1 MAATNRTFWVLVEPD
16 RYLETFPRVAAIAP
30 TATALTAS
38 PLLVLTAD
46 PPLVDAVRAV
56 PGVRAVVPAGN
67 ETDGVIR
74 GLDMAVQLC
83 LGVADGVQVD
93 PADANGVQV
102 ATAGAPADDRP
113 PPYPSLWDGVTGQV
127 IGPVV
132 WASVNMSL
140 SPHDEQFL
148 TTDADDVVNFMT
160 GYAAQFLIPVVAAG
174 NHHDRA
180 ADYETVSPWAEP
192 GWVVAVGATADEAL
206 TTEASWSARGT
217 PDDPSIG
224 PDLLAWGADLMSDK
238 SQGTSFAAARVT
250 RMLAL
255 IRAFLLQ
262 IAADLDR
269 RAGRPFGVPLVGFV
283 VLDRGFD
290 PAAFPRLDWPALPVL
305 VLGDTAWDGIDD
317 HLRGQLAGTLTGS
330 TVPVLARSVLMEA
343 AGRCTP
349 PGARL
354 SAPALSIEFL
364 VRYLSAMTAADLI
377 ALAGDR
383 SVPPAVSGAPLF
395 RPDDVDRL
403 RVLVDNSAP
412 IWLWDIDRRQ
422 GSPRSLIPTGDP

>member
-1 MAATNRTFWVLVEPD
+1 MLIEPD
-16 RYLETFPRVAAIAP
+16 RFLDTWPRVSAVAP
-30 TATALTAS
+30 TARVLTAS
-38 PLLVLTAD
+38 PLLRLTAD

-56 PGVRAVVPAGN
+56 PGVRAVVPADGD
-67 ETDGVIR
+67 TDGVVL
-74 GLDMAVQLC
+74 GLDTAVQLC
-83 LGVADGVQVD
+83 VGVVDGVLVD
-93 PADANGVQV
+93 GPRPGGDAADA
-102 ATAGAPADDRP
+102 PS
-113 PPYPSLWDGVTGQV
+113 YPSVWDGVTGQV

-132 WASVNMSL
+132 WASLNMSL

-148 TTDADDVVNFMT
+148 ATDPDDVVNFMT
-160 GYAAQFLIPVVAAG
+160 GYAAQFLVPVVAAG
-174 NHHDRA
+174 NHHDRS

-217 PDDPSIG
+217 RDDPGVG
-224 PDLLAWGADLMSDK
+224 PDLLAWGADVLSAAG
-238 SQGTSFAAARVT
+238 QGTSFAAARVT
-250 RMLAL
+250 RMLGL

-262 IAADLDR
+262 VVADLDR
-269 RAGRPFGVPLVGFV
+269 RAGRPFGVPLVGCV

-305 VLGDTAWDGIDD
+305 MLADDAWAGVDE
-317 HLRGQLAGTLTGS
+317 HLRGQLAGALTS
-330 TVPVLARSVLMEA
+330 PAVPVLTRSVLMEA

-349 PGARL
+349 PDARL

-364 VRYLSAMTAADLI
+364 VRYLGAMSAADLI
-377 ALAGDR
+377 ALAGG
-383 SVPPAVSGAPLF
+383 PPAPEATPGAPLF

-412 IWLWDIDRRQ
+412 IWLWDIDRRE